1 MNLVKKVFLFSHF
14 MFTLVIIMMAA
25 VLTVRFVDVHY
36 TNTDAK
42 IYIEYEDGVDQRA
55 EAFTDSLKRFS
66 KEYKINF
73 IIKRYLSEDLVI
85 LYASN
90 IESDERFNGFDQ
102 ETLEGNS
109 FVSNLETNNPRQVGR
124 LKAYL
129 SETELRIYDIDSI
142 AGSGLEHEIYIYG
155 YQEDL
160 MPELTEALSDF
171 GEIRL
176 IKSEITLF
184 SLLDRVSMK
193 SALIIAPIIVLCFI
207 LMYAIVCI
215 IYARGQIRLI
225 EICRLS
231 GKTTGQTLTHMAQAL
246 LRSGI
251 VQTSLL
257 ALLISVVILIFMRYE
272 IVLYYFHAV
281 MIAFIFVF
289 AFSTILQAI
298 ISAALIQ
305 RVNRTL
311 TFGKKDYIK
320 LNMLVL
326 TATKMIAIVVLLTS
340 LSNVM
345 SNYKNYHEQLNSM
358 RYWISNKNIHRVIVS
373 SEALKYRGDLALE
386 KYFNDRIASLYETL
400 VLNHKAFIIKSTNFL
415 RFENNDEFNYLY
427 QQVPLKKNEILSNQ
441 GMSIVVDEA
450 YLKRNKIFTIENQS
464 VLDVLVS
471 DQNVLNVI
479 VPNQYLADE
488 NIIRKNYLEYFY
500 FQKVTVN
507 NIYNEAISQPLNEQ
521 NKSELSIN
529 IIYAKEDQ
537 KYFTYSSHTGDPYG
551 NITDPIVVVFNPSV
565 DHSNIMSLLTSSV
578 YFESDHEDAAYFD
591 IYPAIRESG
600 VSEVKSTQSAY
611 SEVAKNVRDIK
622 LSLIANFLLCVLSV
636 IIFISSMIQY
646 TLLYYSLNKKKLTIK
661 YLLGKGNFHLQM
673 NAHIFLSNILVF
685 GFTCVF
691 MRRSIFLIILLVL
704 TISEIYAVNLLCRKN
719 TEKNAGSIVKG

>member
-1 MNLVKKVFLFSHF
+1 MNLVKKIFLFSHF
-14 MFTLVIIMMAA
+14 LFTLVIIMMAA
-25 VLTVRFVDVHY
+25 VLTVRFVDLHY
-36 TNTDAK
+36 TNTNAK
-42 IYIEYEDGVDQRA
+42 IYIEYVDGIDQRV
-55 EAFTDSLKRFS
+55 EAFTDSLKQFS

-90 IESDERFNGFDQ
+90 IDIDVRFSGFDQ
-102 ETLEGNS
+102 EALEGNS

-129 SETELRIYDIDSI
+129 SESELRIYDIGSI
-142 AGSGLEHEIYIYG
+142 ANSGLEHEIYIYG
-155 YQEDL
+155 YQDDL
-160 MPELTEALSDF
+160 MPELTDALSDF
-171 GEIRL
+171 GEIRV
-176 IKSEITLF
+176 IKSEITLQ
-184 SLLDRVSMK
+184 SLLDKVSMK
-193 SALIIAPIIVLCFI
+193 SALIIAPFIILCLIF
-207 LMYAIVCI
+207 MYTIISI
-215 IYARGQIRLI
+215 IYARGQVRLI

-231 GKTTGQTLTHMAQAL
+231 GKTTGHTITHMAQSL

-289 AFSTILQAI
+289 VFTTILHAI
-298 ISAALIQ
+298 TSATLIQ
-305 RVNRTL
+305 RVKRSS
-311 TFGKKDYIK
+311 TFGKKDFIK
-320 LNMLVL
+320 LSMLIL
-326 TATKMIAIVVLLTS
+326 TATKMIAILVLLTS

-345 SNYKNYHEQLNSM
+345 SNFKTYNEQLNSM
-358 RYWISNKNIHRVIVS
+358 RDWISNKNIHRVIVS

-386 KYFNDRIASLYETL
+386 KYFNDRIALLYEKL
-400 VLNHKAFIIKSTNFL
+400 VLNHQAFIMKSTNFL
-415 RFENNDEFNYLY
+415 RFENNDGFTFLY
-427 QQVPLKKNEILSNQ
+427 QQAPLKKNEILSNQ

-450 YLKRNKIFTIENQS
+450 YLERNKIFTIENQS

-479 VPNQYLADE
+479 VPNRYLEDE
-488 NIIRKNYLEYFY
+488 KMIIKNYLEYFY

-507 NIYNEAISQPLNEQ
+507 NMYNEAISQPLNEQ

-551 NITDPIVVVFNPSV
+551 NITDPIAVVFNPSV

-578 YFESDHEDAAYFD
+578 YFESDHKDAAYFD

-600 VSEVKSTQSAY
+600 ISEVKSTQSAY
-611 SEVAKNVRDIK
+611 SEVAKIVRDLK
-622 LSLIANFLLCVLSV
+622 LNLNANLLLCVLSV

-661 YLLGKGNFHLQM
+661 YLLGKGNIHIQM
-673 NAHIFLSNILVF
+673 NAQIFFSNILVF
-685 GFTCVF
+685 GFACVLI
-691 MRRSIFLIILLVL
+691 RNSLILIILLVL
-704 TISEIYAVNLLCRKN
+704 TVSEIYTVNLLCRKN